1 MFQRLGRLIS
11 YQNNYNM
18 ENLNDEQKEI
28 LRTSNIQKLLQKVC
42 NKIELNEVENF
53 ELRTDIK
60 VSDFK
65 DRTLLVKKGGT
76 KFKVSYSDN
85 SFNFITKTNEVSSK
99 RIPIQILAIKYG
111 SCWSY
116 LESLKFSLDLESTKS
131 EYTKS
136 FNDLVLFESKGAKVE
151 AVNLDKQKAKFEVRK
166 NHAILKNLDA
176 KIALKT
182 NVNYGTASIKTLEVL
197 KAKELKDSAKKAK
210 GIIEPK
216 KVESFVIS

>member
-1 MFQRLGRLIS
+1 
-11 YQNNYNM
+11 M